1 MTDEKLE
8 KANKIKE
15 RINNYDDILNHI
27 TSDLR
32 CKKELDKKCKKEFEN
47 DPSNYNARWTLSK
60 FFTFKVNR
68 DYNKKVKLIPHYEL
82 ACGTEI
88 NVSEDFVLM
97 VIEYF
102 EKKKEQ
108 AEKEFAELE

>member
-8 KANKIKE
+8 KANEIKE

-32 CKKELDKKCKKEFEN
+32 YKKKINERCKKEPYDH
-47 DPSNYNARWTLSK
+47 SSRWTLSK
-60 FFTFKVNR
+60 FFTFRVNR
-68 DYNKKVKLIPHYEL
+68 DNNKKVKLIPHYEF

-88 NVSEDFVLM
+88 DVSEDFVLM